1 MSDDN
6 LRKRRQIL
14 IKLELRAQKVQFVN
28 AEVMAVKQWLVFK
41 GIKSYTFWFSLK
53 SHLAVFF
60 TSSPAGPR

>member
-41 GIKSYTFWFSLK
+41 GIKSCTFWFSQK